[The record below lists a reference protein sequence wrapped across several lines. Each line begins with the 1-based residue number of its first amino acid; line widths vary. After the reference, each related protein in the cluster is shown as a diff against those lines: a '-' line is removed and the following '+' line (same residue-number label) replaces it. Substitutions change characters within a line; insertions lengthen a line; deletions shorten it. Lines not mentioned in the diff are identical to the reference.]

1 MQSSAKRTGI
11 EKTYMKDKFF
21 IDTNILVYA
30 NDKSERKKQER
41 AKQILFDGIV
51 NEDIVI
57 STQVLSEFYVTVT
70 KKIETKLSA
79 SIAKKEILLL
89 KTIEIIEIDIHLI
102 IQAINISVNT
112 NISYWDAL
120 IIAAAQKAKCNF
132 IYSEDL
138 NPGQT
143 IGTVVVKNPF

>member
-1 MQSSAKRTGI
+1 
-11 EKTYMKDKFF
+11 MKDKFF

-30 NDKSERKKQER
+30 NDKSARKKQER
-41 AKQILFDGIV
+41 AKQILFDGII

-79 SIAKKEILLL
+79 GIAKKEILLL
-89 KTIEIIEIDIHLI
+89 KTIEIVEIDIHLVLQGI
-102 IQAINISVNT
+102 DISIKYNL
-112 NISYWDAL
+112 SFWDAL
-120 IIAAAQKAKCNF
+120 IIASAQKAKCNF

-138 NPGQT
+138 NPGQ
-143 IGTVVVKNPF
+143 IIDTVVVKNPF